1 MIFVIVSRGIFM
13 VTVIGE
19 RFNVIK
25 VMLLIWNLGIRLV
38 R

>member
-1 MIFVIVSRGIFM
+1 MIFVIVFRGIFM

-19 RFNVIK
+19 RFSVIK
-25 VMLLIWNLGIRLV
+25 VILLMWNLGIRLV